1 MLYIFNR
8 NKLTYKKVDFVI
20 LVFIIFSILIV
31 GFIFSYLVSKRDRI
45 VYVKQIIYKTI
56 KDTENVISANVTAT
70 MYYPISSQCDKDP
83 LITACMYKIIPH
95 KASEQK
101 FVALSRDLLK
111 RWGGSFTFGDR
122 IKLCNA
128 GKKSGIYIVADTM
141 NKRFKRKIDILET
154 KGTPLYKLNNVKII
168 KL

>member
-111 RWGGSFTFGDR
+111 RFGGKFDFGDR